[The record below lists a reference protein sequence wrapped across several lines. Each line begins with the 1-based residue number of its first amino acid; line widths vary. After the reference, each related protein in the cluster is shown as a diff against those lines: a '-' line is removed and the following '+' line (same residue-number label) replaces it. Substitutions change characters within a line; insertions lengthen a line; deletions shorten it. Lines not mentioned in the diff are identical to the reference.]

1 MSEAEG
7 CSDHPPNN
15 VLISELTKEYGRVHS
30 LNVVH
35 LRNEL
40 LTIDL
45 DVRLLLTRFNKGF

>member
-7 CSDHPPNN
+7 CSDHPPTN

-45 DVRLLLTRFNKGF
+45 DVR